1 MAENS
6 VFIFL
11 PFLGELFSLFF
22 FLFGDFLF
30 WSKYEKQNTSE
41 EIEELRCSNWTT
53 CVQLYTTNKQNEN
66 YENAAEI

>member
-1 MAENS
+1 
-6 VFIFL
+6 VFLFSS
-11 PFLGELFSLFF
+11 PFWAKFSLFLF
-22 FLFGDFLF
+22 LLFGDFLF
-30 WSKYEKQNTSE
+30 WSENEKQNTVE

>member
-1 MAENS
+1 L
-6 VFIFL
+6 FL
-11 PFLGELFSLFF
+11 
-22 FLFGDFLF
+22 LFGDFLF
-30 WSKYEKQNTSE
+30 WSENEKQNTVE